1 MSNLFIE
8 AVEAVKHADGETKRV
23 DVASVE
29 LADAKE
35 SEASAV
41 EVACATAHAWFLSTN
56 KKHGGK
62 KQLSEAAQVSEKT
75 IGRYIASGHVAL
87 VTDGKVTASEVNSAI
102 SNYDMKTTEVEK
114 VNSVTDW
121 NKLLRACKAVKKSGA
136 GKVTGK
142 AKVEATEAEATEAKS
157 GKKSGNSWENLA
169 VDLVGEI
176 ASGNVTL
183 DKVMNYL
190 TELVSMLGI
199 DAMQEV
205 EV

>member
-29 LADAKE
+29 LANAKE

-62 KQLSEAAQVSEKT
+62 KQLSDAAQVSEKT
-75 IGRYIASGHVAL
+75 IGRYIAGGHVAM
-87 VTDGKVTASEVNSAI
+87 VTSGKVTASEVNSAI
-102 SNYDMKTTEVEK
+102 GNYSMRIAEVEK
-114 VNSVTDW
+114 VNSVSDW
-121 NKLLRACKAVKKSGA
+121 QKLLKACKAVKKSGA

-142 AKVEATEAEATEAKS
+142 ASTPAEAEATEAKPS
-157 GKKSGNSWENLA
+157 KKSGSSWENLA
-169 VDLVGEI
+169 VELVGEI
-176 ASGNVTL
+176 AQGNVSL
-183 DKVMNYL
+183 GKVMDYL
-190 TELVSMLGI
+190 TELVSMLGME
-199 DAMQEV
+199 ATQEV